1 MLSIFSGRYN
11 EINLL
16 GMVFIS
22 ASFIGIVEVMIILA
36 VDKFEDKEAGGLQKG
51 NLVIMFW

>member
-1 MLSIFSGRYN
+1 
-11 EINLL
+11 
-16 GMVFIS
+16 MVFIS